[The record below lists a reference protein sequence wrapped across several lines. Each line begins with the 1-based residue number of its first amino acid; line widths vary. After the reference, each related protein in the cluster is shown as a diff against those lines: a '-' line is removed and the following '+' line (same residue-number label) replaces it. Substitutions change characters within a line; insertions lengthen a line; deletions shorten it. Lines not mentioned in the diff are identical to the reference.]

1 MYSGIKLLKERLIEK
16 GELVYMRING
26 IVHADEF
33 VKFIRSYEGKGDI
46 YIAGGGEYG
55 KLIGKYLDKNDV
67 RWTGYVDGYLEV
79 PEMEEPE
86 TGRMIYSYPDSFAER
101 DYFIISSRFYE
112 DEIEEQ
118 LKGADVREENI
129 FLFDR
134 IEDII
139 FEFSGPAE
147 EWEASF
153 ERIRRFH
160 NMYQGQRCF
169 VIGNGPS
176 LSIKDLEKLE
186 NEVTFACNSIYA
198 VYESTRWRPTYYCA
212 WDGAFCEKNMGNKED
227 IAYLLSNCSAAF
239 TSASA
244 AKVPFR
250 DDADL
255 GKLFFVKWRREIDR
269 ETGLSLFSSDCS
281 RCCYYSGTVSYLML
295 QLAAYMGFREIY
307 LLGID
312 MSFTFERDEDGNVD
326 DSNSYMTEMRQERS
340 KQKYLAG
347 YDINANKT
355 EIEQKGCYMS
365 ARQYADTH
373 GIKIYNATRGGKLKL
388 FERVE
393 LDKILD

>member
-1 MYSGIKLLKERLIEK
+1 
-16 GELVYMRING
+16 MRIDD
-26 IVHADEF
+26 IAHADEF
-33 VKFIRSYEGKGDI
+33 VKFIHSYDEKGNI

-55 KLIGKYLDKNDV
+55 KLIGNFFNKNGV
-67 RWTGYVDGYLEV
+67 RWNGYVDGYLEI

-86 TGRMIYSYPDSFAER
+86 TGKMIYSYPDSFAAG
-101 DYFIISSRFYE
+101 DYFVVSSRFYE
-112 DEIEEQ
+112 DEIETQ
-118 LKGADVREENI
+118 LKGANVREENI
-129 FLFDR
+129 FIFDQ

-139 FEFSGPAE
+139 FEFSGPVE
-147 EWEASF
+147 KWETSF
-153 ERIRRFH
+153 QRIQRFH

-198 VYESTRWRPTYYCA
+198 IYESTQWRPTYYCA
-212 WDGAFCEKNMGNKED
+212 WDGGFCESAMGSKED
-227 IAYLLSNCSAAF
+227 IAHLLSNCSAAF

-244 AKVPFR
+244 AKIPFR

-255 GKLFFVKWRREIDR
+255 EKLFFVKWRRETDR

-281 RCCYYSGTVSYLML
+281 KCCYYSGTVSYFML
-295 QLAAYMGFREIY
+295 QLAVYMGFREIY

-312 MSFTFERDEDGNVD
+312 MSFTFERDKDGNFD
-326 DSNSYMTEMRQERS
+326 DSSSYMAEMRQERN
-340 KQKYLAG
+340 KQKYQAG
-347 YDINANKT
+347 YDANANMT
-355 EIEQKGCYMS
+355 ELEQKGCYMS
-365 ARQYADTH
+365 ARQYAETH
-373 GIKIYNATRGGKLKL
+373 GIKIYNATRGGKLEL